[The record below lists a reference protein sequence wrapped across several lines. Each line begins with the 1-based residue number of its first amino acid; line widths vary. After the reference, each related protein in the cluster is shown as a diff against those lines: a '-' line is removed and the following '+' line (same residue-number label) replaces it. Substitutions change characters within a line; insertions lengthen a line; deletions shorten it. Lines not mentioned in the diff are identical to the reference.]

1 MENQESL
8 RHENISKLL
17 VKYSVPAI
25 LAMMVTSLYNTVDRA
40 FIGSMESVGALAISG
55 LGVTMPLMT
64 ILGAFC
70 VGIAV
75 GGSTN
80 VSIKLGENNRE
91 EAERVIGST
100 VALEFTVGIVM
111 TILSIFFLD
120 KLLYAFGAS
129 VDTIKYAKEYMSV
142 IFMGAWFNLPGFA
155 LNSCIRGEGNPKLA
169 ARMMITACI
178 LSAIGI
184 VSNIILDP
192 IFIFG
197 FNLGIKGAAIG
208 TIISQLFIC
217 TWSTYYF
224 TLGKSNLKLRLKY
237 IKLDKKLLKLIIA
250 IAMTP
255 FFMEMAAGSIHLVT
269 NKVLKIYGGDL
280 SIGAMTTV
288 TSISLMFLMPI
299 FGLSQGMQTIIAYN
313 NGAKQPKRAR
323 KTLFLGILYGT
334 IILTIGFIVV
344 RLFPEVFV
352 GIFTKDETLMNI
364 AVEGIKINLITLP
377 IVGVSVLGSVY
388 FQSIGEAKK
397 SMFLSLLRQ
406 VVILIPVIL
415 IVPKIYGLKGV
426 WASQPIADFLAMFI
440 VGLFLFKEFKKD
452 KLEIQEITA

>member
-1 MENQESL
+1 MENQEAL
-8 RHENISKLL
+8 RHESINKLL

-25 LAMMVTSLYNTVDRA
+25 LAMLVTSLYNTVDRA
-40 FIGSMESVGALAISG
+40 FIGSMDGIGALAISG

-70 VGIAV
+70 VAIAV

-100 VALEFTVGIVM
+100 VALELAVGITM
-111 TILSIFFLD
+111 TIIGVLFLD
-120 KLLYAFGAS
+120 ELLYAFGAS
-129 VDTIKYAKEYMSV
+129 SHTIKYAKEYMSV
-142 IFMGAWFNLPGFA
+142 IFIGAWFNLPGFA

-169 ARMMITACI
+169 ARMMVTSCI
-178 LSAIGI
+178 L
-184 VSNIILDP
+184 NIILDP

-197 FNLGIKGAAIG
+197 FDMGIKGAAIG
-208 TIISQLFIC
+208 TVISQLFIC

-224 TLGKSNLKLRLKY
+224 TLGKSNLKLRLKN
-237 IKLDKKLLKLIIA
+237 IRLDKKLLKLIIT

-269 NKVLKIYGGDL
+269 NKVLKTYGGDL
-280 SIGAMTTV
+280 SIGAMTAV

-313 NGAKQPKRAR
+313 HGAKQPERSR
-323 KTLFLGILYGT
+323 KTLFIGILYGT
-334 IILTIGFIVV
+334 ILLTIGFIAV

-352 GIFTKDETLMNI
+352 GIFTKDETLMKM

-377 IVGVSVLGSVY
+377 IVGISILGSVY
-388 FQSIGEAKK
+388 FQSIGAAKK

-415 IVPKIYGLKGV
+415 IVPKIYGLNGV
-426 WASQPIADFLAMFI
+426 WASQPIADFLSMSI
-440 VGLFLFKEFKKD
+440 VGLFLYKEFKKD
-452 KLEIQEITA
+452 RINIEKLSA

>member
-1 MENQESL
+1 MENQEAL
-8 RHENISKLL
+8 RNESISKLL

-25 LAMMVTSLYNTVDRA
+25 LAMLVTSLYNTVDRA
-40 FIGSMESVGALAISG
+40 FIGSMDGVGALAISG

-70 VGIAV
+70 VSIAV

-80 VSIKLGENNRE
+80 VSIKLGEGNKE

-100 VALEFTVGIVM
+100 VALELAVGIVM
-111 TILSIFFLD
+111 VIVGIFFLD
-120 KLLYAFGAS
+120 KLLYLFGAS
-129 VDTIKYAKEYMSV
+129 NDTIKYAKEYMSI

-169 ARMMITACI
+169 ARMMITSCI
-178 LSAIGI
+178 L
-184 VSNIILDP
+184 NLILDP

-197 FNLGIKGAAIG
+197 FDMGIKGAALG
-208 TIISQLFIC
+208 TVICQLFIF

-224 TLGKSNLKLRLKY
+224 TLGKSNLKLKLKNIRLNNKL
-237 IKLDKKLLKLIIA
+237 IKLILA

-255 FFMEMAAGSIHLVT
+255 FFMEIAAGSIHLVT
-269 NKVLKIYGGDL
+269 NKVLKTYGGDL

-313 NGAKQPKRAR
+313 HGAKQSDRAR
-323 KTLFLGILYGT
+323 KTLFIGILYGT
-334 IILTIGFIVV
+334 IILTIGFIAV

-352 GIFTKDETLMNI
+352 GIFTKDETLMKI
-364 AVEGIKINLITLP
+364 AVQGIKINLITLP
-377 IVGVSVLGSVY
+377 VVGVSILGSVY
-388 FQSIGEAKK
+388 FQSVGEAKK
-397 SMFLSLLRQ
+397 SIFLSLLRQ
-406 VVILIPVIL
+406 VIILIPVI
-415 IVPKIYGLKGV
+415 IIIPKVYGLKGV

-440 VGLFLFKEFKKD
+440 VGLFLYKEFKKD
-452 KLEIQEITA
+452 KINAEELSA

>member
-1 MENQESL
+1 MENQEAL
-8 RHENISKLL
+8 RHESINKLL
-17 VKYSVPAI
+17 VRYSVPAI
-25 LAMMVTSLYNTVDRA
+25 LAMLVTSLYNTVDRA
-40 FIGSMESVGALAISG
+40 FIGSMDGIGALAISG

-70 VGIAV
+70 VAIAV

-80 VSIKLGENNRE
+80 VSIKLGENNKE

-100 VALEFTVGIVM
+100 VALELAVGIIM
-111 TILSIFFLD
+111 TAIGILFLD
-120 KLLYAFGAS
+120 ELLYAFGAS
-129 VDTIKYAKEYMSV
+129 SDTIKYAKEYMSV
-142 IFMGAWFNLPGFA
+142 IFIGAWFNLPGFA

-169 ARMMITACI
+169 ARMMVTSCI
-178 LSAIGI
+178 L
-184 VSNIILDP
+184 NIILDP

-197 FNLGIKGAAIG
+197 FDMGIKGAAIG
-208 TIISQLFIC
+208 TVISQLFIC

-224 TLGKSNLKLRLKY
+224 TLGKSNLKLRLKN
-237 IKLDKKLLKLIIA
+237 IRLDKKLLKLIIT

-280 SIGAMTTV
+280 SIGAMTAV

-313 NGAKQPKRAR
+313 HGAKQPERSR
-323 KTLFLGILYGT
+323 KTLFIGILYGT
-334 IILTIGFIVV
+334 ILLTIGFVAV

-352 GIFTKDETLMNI
+352 GIFTKDETLMKMAI
-364 AVEGIKINLITLP
+364 EGIKINLITLP
-377 IVGVSVLGSVY
+377 IVGISILGSVY

-406 VVILIPVIL
+406 VIILIPVII

-426 WASQPIADFLAMFI
+426 WASQPIADFFAMFI
-440 VGLFLFKEFKKD
+440 VGLFLYKEFKK
-452 KLEIQEITA
+452 ES

>member
-1 MENQESL
+1 MENQEALKNES
-8 RHENISKLL
+8 ISKLL

-40 FIGSMESVGALAISG
+40 FIGSMENVGALAISG
-55 LGVTMPLMT
+55 LGITMPLFT

-70 VGIAV
+70 VAIAV

-80 VSIKLGENNRE
+80 VSIKLGEGNKK

-100 VALEFTVGIVM
+100 VALELAVGIIMVL
-111 TILSIFFLD
+111 IGIFFLD
-120 KLLYAFGAS
+120 KILYAFGAS
-129 VDTIKYAKEYMSV
+129 NDTIKYAKDYMSI
-142 IFMGAWFNLPGFA
+142 IFAGAWFNLPGFA

-169 ARMMITACI
+169 ARMMITSCI
-178 LSAIGI
+178 L
-184 VSNIILDP
+184 NLILDP
-192 IFIFG
+192 ILIFG
-197 FNLGIKGAAIG
+197 LNMGIKGAAIG
-208 TIISQLFIC
+208 TVISQLFIC

-224 TLGKSNLKLRLKY
+224 TLGKSNLKLKLKNIRLDNKL
-237 IKLDKKLLKLIIA
+237 IKLILVIA
-250 IAMTP
+250 VTP
-255 FFMEMAAGSIHLVT
+255 FFMELAAGSIHLVT
-269 NKVLKIYGGDL
+269 NKILKIYGGDL
-280 SIGAMTTV
+280 SIGAMTSV

-313 NGAKQPKRAR
+313 HGAKQPERAR
-323 KTLFLGILYGT
+323 RTLFLGILYGT
-334 IILTIGFIVV
+334 ALLTVASVLV

-352 GIFTKDETLMNI
+352 GIFTKDETLMKM
-364 AVEGIKINLITLP
+364 AVEGININLITLP

-406 VVILIPVIL
+406 VIILIPVII

-440 VGLFLFKEFKKD
+440 VGLFLYKEFKKRVV
-452 KLEIQEITA
+452 I

>member
-1 MENQESL
+1 MENQEAL
-8 RHENISKLL
+8 RHESINKLL
-17 VKYSVPAI
+17 VRYSVPAI
-25 LAMMVTSLYNTVDRA
+25 LAMLVTSLYNTVDRA
-40 FIGSMESVGALAISG
+40 FIGSMEGVGALAISG
-55 LGVTMPLMT
+55 LGVTMPIMT

-70 VGIAV
+70 VAIAV

-80 VSIKLGENNRE
+80 VSIKLGENNKE
-91 EAERVIGST
+91 EAEKVIGST
-100 VALEFTVGIVM
+100 VALELAVGIIM
-111 TILSIFFLD
+111 TAIGILFLD
-120 KLLYAFGAS
+120 ELLYAFGAS
-129 VDTIKYAKEYMSV
+129 SDTIKYAKEYMSV
-142 IFMGAWFNLPGFA
+142 IFIGAWFNLPGFA

-169 ARMMITACI
+169 ARMMVTSCI
-178 LSAIGI
+178 L
-184 VSNIILDP
+184 NIILDP

-197 FNLGIKGAAIG
+197 FDMGIKGAAIG
-208 TIISQLFIC
+208 TVISQLFIC

-224 TLGKSNLKLRLKY
+224 TLGKSNLKLRLKN
-237 IKLDKKLLKLIIA
+237 IRLDKKLLKLIIT

-269 NKVLKIYGGDL
+269 NKVLKTYGGDL
-280 SIGAMTTV
+280 SIGAMTSV

-313 NGAKQPKRAR
+313 HGAKQPERSR
-323 KTLFLGILYGT
+323 KTLFIGILYGT
-334 IILTIGFIVV
+334 ILLTIGFIAV

-352 GIFTKDETLMNI
+352 GIFTKDETLMKM

-377 IVGVSVLGSVY
+377 IVGISILGSVY

-406 VVILIPVIL
+406 VIILIPVII

-426 WASQPIADFLAMFI
+426 WASQPIADFFAMFI
-440 VGLFLFKEFKKD
+440 VGLFLYKEFKK
-452 KLEIQEITA
+452 ES

>member
-1 MENQESL
+1 
-8 RHENISKLL
+8 
-17 VKYSVPAI
+17 
-25 LAMMVTSLYNTVDRA
+25 
-40 FIGSMESVGALAISG
+40 
-55 LGVTMPLMT
+55 MPLMT

-100 VALEFTVGIVM
+100 VALELTVGIVM

-178 LSAIGI
+178 L
-184 VSNIILDP
+184 NIILDP

-313 NGAKQPKRAR
+313 HGAKQPERGR

>member
-40 FIGSMESVGALAISG
+40 FIGSMENVGALAISG

-100 VALEFTVGIVM
+100 VALELTVGIVM

-178 LSAIGI
+178 L
-184 VSNIILDP
+184 NIILDP

-313 NGAKQPKRAR
+313 HGAKQPERAR

-452 KLEIQEITA
+452 KELTENLSA